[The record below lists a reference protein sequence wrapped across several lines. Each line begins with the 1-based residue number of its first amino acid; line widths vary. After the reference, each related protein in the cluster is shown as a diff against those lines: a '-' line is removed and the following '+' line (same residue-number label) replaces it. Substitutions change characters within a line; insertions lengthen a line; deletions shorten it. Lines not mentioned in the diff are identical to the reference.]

1 MLLSKK
7 GIIRQRPK
15 FFLLFE
21 SNLYG
26 AAEQELN
33 KKERLSKKYGRRFW
47 A

>member
-21 SNLYG
+21 SSLYG
-26 AAEQELN
+26 AEQELN